1 MWVLRIW
8 LPDRPGSLAAVT
20 GALSASGVDVV
31 GIDVVERSGAQAVD
45 DITIAL
51 DSASITEVVTAVSGL
66 EGVAVEDVRRE
77 RGWRMSTAEALCTAA
92 RLFDP
97 STEGPLQVLCETL
110 VRHLEADW
118 AAVTQG
124 DGFLLAAAGDLPDP
138 IWLRSF
144 VTGMAHAPHAGAVA
158 DGIVYRPV
166 LDGALT
172 ISRLQPD
179 LLDSEIDELSGW
191 AAVAQLLVPEPKFGE
206 PLPG

>member
-20 GALSASGVDVV
+20 GALSATGVDVV
-31 GIDVVERSGAQAVD
+31 GIDVVERSGTQAVD

-51 DSASITEVVTAVSGL
+51 DTASITEVVTAVSGL
-66 EGVAVEDVRRE
+66 DGVAVEDVRRE
-77 RGWRMSTAEALCTAA
+77 RGWRMSTAEALCAAA

-97 STEGPLQVLCETL
+97 CTEAPLQSLCETL

-138 IWLRSF
+138 IWLRGF